1 MITLWSKITIT
12 WNEFIA
18 EFWHLCFTD
27 GLPQLIFT
35 NGGDVMMA
43 DIHGRFVRTLV
54 PAQGKGYAIGVAT
67 HWNSGKVFWSDID
80 TNKVSLDHCLGTF
93 LISLLCECQPCRYSS
108 AVITSALEQLQC
120 ICFFKAAQG
129 VGFIPNSFILLPGIF
144 CQLQRGWH
152 QGGSDDCS
160 PPCPESRCGL
170 DQLQTLCLRDQDG
183 AYRHVQLRWRW
194 SGHAGGWKPAESSWP
209 RPGPY
214 SRVGLNSAGF
224 LLYCGSD
231 LIFFNFKKW
240 NLKQCGKD
248 WHWVCSATC
257 LLVVIIN

>member
-93 LISLLCECQPCRYSS
+93 LISLLCECQPLPLQFSSNNFCPGAAAVYMLFQGRSRSWVHPKPFHSFARYILPTSTGVTSRRFWRLQSS
-108 AVITSALEQLQC
+108 MSRISLWTGSTS
-120 ICFFKAAQG
+120 
-129 VGFIPNSFILLPGIF
+129 NSM
-144 CQLQRGWH
+144 
-152 QGGSDDCS
+152 S
-160 PPCPESRCGL
+160 
-170 DQLQTLCLRDQDG
+170 
-183 AYRHVQLRWRW
+183 
-194 SGHAGGWKPAESSWP
+194 
-209 RPGPY
+209 
-214 SRVGLNSAGF
+214 
-224 LLYCGSD
+224 
-231 LIFFNFKKW
+231 
-240 NLKQCGKD
+240 
-248 WHWVCSATC
+248 
-257 LLVVIIN
+257 